1 MAIPAKVA
9 ERLGVGLKRFQPI
22 VLAAKS
28 RDVNESDT
36 SMIITDLVADLF
48 GYDKYSEVTREH
60 AIRGTYCDIATRID
74 GKLQMIIEVK
84 AIGLEL
90 KASHVKQA
98 VDYAANQGIEWVA
111 LTNAH
116 YWKVFRVM
124 FTQPINAELV
134 LDMDFLSLNPKDEN
148 HLENLYLLTR
158 ESMIKSGLYAYH
170 DQLQATNRFYLGAA
184 ILSDPVVEAIRREIR
199 RISPD
204 VRIQMEDLRA
214 ALKQDVLKRDVI
226 EGDQAED
233 ARKKMAKAAGKM
245 LRAKKTSTTEPGAGA
260 GELSDAEDSSSQP

>member
-1 MAIPAKVA
+1 MINTA
-9 ERLGVGLKRFQPI
+9 RL
-22 VLAAKS
+22 
-28 RDVNESDT
+28 
-36 SMIITDLVADLF
+36 
-48 GYDKYSEVTREH
+48 REH
-60 AIRGTYCDIATRID
+60 SIRGTYCDIATRID

-90 KASHVKQA
+90 KDTHVKQA

-111 LTNAH
+111 LTNVH

-134 LDMDFLSLNPKDEN
+134 LDMDFLSLNPKDSA
-148 HLENLYLLTR
+148 HLENLFLLTR

-184 ILSDPVVEAIRREIR
+184 ILSDPVIEALRREIR
-199 RISPD
+199 RLSPD
-204 VRIQMEDLRA
+204 VRIQMEDLRT

-226 EGDQAED
+226 DGDQAEA
-233 ARKKMAKAAGKM
+233 ARRKMAKASGKM
-245 LRAKKTSTTEPGAGA
+245 LRAKRTITTEPGPGA
-260 GELSDAEDSSSQP
+260 AESTDAEDSAGKP